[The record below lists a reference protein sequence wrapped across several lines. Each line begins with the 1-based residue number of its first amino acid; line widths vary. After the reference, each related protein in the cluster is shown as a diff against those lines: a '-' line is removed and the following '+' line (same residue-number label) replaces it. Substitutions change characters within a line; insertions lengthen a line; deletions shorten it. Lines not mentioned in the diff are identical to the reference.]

1 MTLTRALKITLPA
14 LAILPL
20 AACMAPGRAV
30 DALPAK
36 ADIQTAALAQTKD
49 GLSTLAQDRKSVSPA
64 IMTMTTAKP
73 AAFTGRG
80 FSQVRTQPGKTMNEK
95 RLMAIRAARME
106 ALRDLTE
113 QVHGIRIDAETT
125 VRDQVVRSDHV
136 RGLVEGEIRG
146 ARTVQISPKDGDSF
160 EVVMELSPDTVRYLL
175 RAVRMG
181 V

>member
-20 AACMAPGRAV
+20 AACMSPGRAV
-30 DALPAK
+30 DALPSA
-36 ADIQTAALAQTKD
+36 ANVQTTALAETKD
-49 GLSTLAQDRKSVSPA
+49 ALTELAQDRKTGSPA
-64 IMTMTTAKP
+64 MAPVVVAKP
-73 AAFTGRG
+73 VAFTGRG
-80 FSQVRTQPGKTMNEK
+80 YSQVRTQPGKTTNEK

-113 QVHGIRIDAETT
+113 QIHGIRIDAETT
-125 VRDQVVRSDHV
+125 VRDQAVRSNHV

-146 ARTVQISPKDGDSF
+146 ARTVRITPKDSDSF
-160 EVVMELSPDTVRYLL
+160 EVVMELDADTIRYIL
-175 RAVRMG
+175 RAARLG